1 MPDIRPVFNQVN
13 IVSND
18 PEASVRFYRR
28 LGVSIPDDQI
38 WRTGSGI
45 HHVNAETPK
54 SSEPSRFEVDSADL
68 ARIWNA
74 GWRNHADLKGRVVIG
89 FGVRAREDVD
99 RLHAEMTAAGYRSL
113 MAPYDAFWGARYAII
128 EDPDGLA
135 VGLMS
140 EKSDE
145 HRSPPPKV

>member
-45 HHVNAETPK
+45 HHINAEMPMT
-54 SSEPSRFEVDSADL
+54 SEPSRFGIDSAAL

-74 GWRNHADLKGRVVIG
+74 GWRNHADLKGRVVVG
-89 FGVRAREDVD
+89 FSVQTREDVD
-99 RLHAEMTAAGYRSL
+99 RLHAKMTAAGYRSL
-113 MAPYDAFWGARYAII
+113 MAPYDAFWGARYAVI
-128 EDPDGLA
+128 EDPGGLA

-140 EKSDE
+140 EMSDE

>member
-13 IVSND
+13 IVSSD

-28 LGVSIPDDQI
+28 LGVSIPDDQV

-45 HHVNAETPK
+45 HHVNAEMPNT
-54 SSEPSRFEVDSADL
+54 SEPSRFEIDSAAL
-68 ARIWNA
+68 ARTWNA
-74 GWRNHADLKGRVVIG
+74 GWRNHADLKGRVVVG
-89 FGVRAREDVD
+89 FSIPTREGVD
-99 RLHAEMTAAGYRSL
+99 RLHAEMTSAGYRTL
-113 MAPYDAFWGARYAII
+113 MAPYDAFWGARYAVI